1 MLDKVSH
8 PLKRGPLE
16 AAGVNALARRC
27 LKAEAPTLRRA
38 RVPDGDEHVG
48 RTGGKVSGMSLYGR
62 WFPATRIALALLL
75 WIALTTTQG
84 GAWGEEVGRITI
96 LEENDS
102 LYFNSDKH
110 YTQGLR
116 ISDLL
121 AGARA
126 SDGLRDDAFQA
137 LGSFEPGGTRR
148 TAIFLGQS
156 IFTPKNLSIR
166 PPDPHDRPYAGWLYV
181 GASLLQ
187 ETGGGMLENVEL
199 DFGIVGPGALGKQ
212 VQNDF
217 HQFIGVKEAQ
227 GWSSQLQ
234 QEFGAILSYERL
246 WRLRLV
252 GDNGFGVDIVP
263 QLGASVG
270 NILTYGEAGALLRI
284 GKGLGADYGPV
295 RIRPA
300 LSGTDYFDADRL
312 DEGKGYYFF
321 AGTQGRVVGRNIFLD
336 GNSFRTSPSV
346 SKKNLVGDVQAGF
359 SVLWSKSLRL
369 DVIVALRTEEF
380 HGQRTP
386 DDICTA
392 ALTFTW

>member
-1 MLDKVSH
+1 
-8 PLKRGPLE
+8 
-16 AAGVNALARRC
+16 
-27 LKAEAPTLRRA
+27 
-38 RVPDGDEHVG
+38 
-48 RTGGKVSGMSLYGR
+48 MSSYGR
-62 WFPATRIALALLL
+62 WYPATRIALALLL
-75 WIALTTTQG
+75 WIVLATTQG
-84 GAWGEEVGRITI
+84 RAWGEEAGRITI

-137 LGSFEPGGTRR
+137 LGSVAPVFEPGGTRR

-187 ETGGGMLENVEL
+187 ETGGGMLENAEL

-217 HQFIGVKEAQ
+217 HQFIGIAEAK

-246 WRLRLV
+246 WRLPLV

-263 QLGASVG
+263 QLGASIG

-321 AGTQGRVVGRNIFLD
+321 AGTQGRVAGHNIFLD

-369 DVIVALRTEEF
+369 DVSVALRTEEF

-392 ALTFTW
+392 ALTFSW

>member
-1 MLDKVSH
+1 MSMQS
-8 PLKRGPLE
+8 
-16 AAGVNALARRC
+16 
-27 LKAEAPTLRRA
+27 RA
-38 RVPDGDEHVG
+38 WSDE
-48 RTGGKVSGMSLYGR
+48 T
-62 WFPATRIALALLL
+62 
-75 WIALTTTQG
+75 
-84 GAWGEEVGRITI
+84 GRITI

-110 YTQGLR
+110 YTQGFR

-121 AGARA
+121 GETLPP
-126 SDGLRDDAFQA
+126 DGLWDDAFKIVRSVA
-137 LGSFEPGGTRR
+137 PVFEPGGRR
-148 TAIFLGQS
+148 RASIFFGQS
-156 IFTPKNLSIR
+156 IFTPKNLTIR
-166 PPDPHDRPYAGWLYV
+166 PPDPHDRPYAGWLYA

-187 ETGGGMLENVEL
+187 ETGGRMLENAEL

-217 HQFIGVKEAQ
+217 HQFIGVPEAK

-234 QEFGAILSYERL
+234 QEFGAVLSYERL
-246 WRLRLV
+246 WRLPLV
-252 GDNGFGVDIVP
+252 GDNRFGADIVP

-270 NILTYGEAGALLRI
+270 NIYTYGETGMLLRI
-284 GKGLGADYGPV
+284 GRGLGADYGPV

-300 LSGTDYFDADRL
+300 LSGTDYFTPEGL
-312 DEGKGYYFF
+312 DEGWTYYFF

-346 SKKNLVGDVQAGF
+346 SKKNLVGDAQAGF
-359 SVLWSKSLRL
+359 SILWSKWLRL
-369 DVIVALRTEEF
+369 DISVALRTEEF

-392 ALTFTW
+392 ALSFTW

>member
-1 MLDKVSH
+1 MAKSERASQV
-8 PLKRGPLE
+8 
-16 AAGVNALARRC
+16 
-27 LKAEAPTLRRA
+27 A
-38 RVPDGDEHVG
+38 RVVMTLLSCCLLMSMQGRAWSDE
-48 RTGGKVSGMSLYGR
+48 T
-62 WFPATRIALALLL
+62 
-75 WIALTTTQG
+75 
-84 GAWGEEVGRITI
+84 GRITI

-121 AGARA
+121 SETLSPG
-126 SDGLRDDAFQA
+126 GLWDDAFKIV
-137 LGSFEPGGTRR
+137 GSVAPVFQPGGTRR

-156 IFTPKNLSIR
+156 IFTPKNLAIR
-166 PPDPHDRPYAGWLYV
+166 PPDPHDRPYAGWLYA

-187 ETGGGMLENVEL
+187 ETGSQMLENAEL
-199 DFGIVGPGALGKQ
+199 DLGIVGPGALGKQ

-217 HQFIGVKEAQ
+217 HQFIGVPQAK

-234 QEFGAILSYERL
+234 QEFGIVLSYERL
-246 WRLRLV
+246 WRLPLV
-252 GDNGFGVDIVP
+252 GDNRLGVDIVP

-270 NILTYGEAGALLRI
+270 NIFTYGETGMLLRI
-284 GKGLGADYGPV
+284 GRGLGADYGPV

-300 LSGTDYFDADRL
+300 LSGTDYFDAERL
-312 DEGKGYYFF
+312 DEGQGYYFF

-346 SKKNLVGDVQAGF
+346 SKKNLVGDAQAGF
-359 SVLWSKSLRL
+359 SVLLSKSLRF
-369 DVIVALRTEEF
+369 DISVALRTEEF
-380 HGQRTP
+380 HGQHTP

>member
-1 MLDKVSH
+1 
-8 PLKRGPLE
+8 
-16 AAGVNALARRC
+16 
-27 LKAEAPTLRRA
+27 
-38 RVPDGDEHVG
+38 
-48 RTGGKVSGMSLYGR
+48 MSSYGR
-62 WFPATRIALALLL
+62 WYPATRIALALLL
-75 WIALTTTQG
+75 WIVLATTQG
-84 GAWGEEVGRITI
+84 RAWGEEAGRITI

-102 LYFNSDKH
+102 LFFNSDKH

-137 LGSFEPGGTRR
+137 LSSVIPAFEPGGTRR

-156 IFTPKNLSIR
+156 IFTPKNLTIR

-284 GKGLGADYGPV
+284 GKGLGADYGPI

-312 DEGKGYYFF
+312 DEGKGYYFV

-369 DVIVALRTEEF
+369 DVSVALRTEEF

-392 ALTFTW
+392 ALTFSW

>member
-1 MLDKVSH
+1 MAKSERASQV
-8 PLKRGPLE
+8 
-16 AAGVNALARRC
+16 
-27 LKAEAPTLRRA
+27 A
-38 RVPDGDEHVG
+38 RVVMTLLSCCLLMSMQGRAWSDE
-48 RTGGKVSGMSLYGR
+48 T
-62 WFPATRIALALLL
+62 
-75 WIALTTTQG
+75 
-84 GAWGEEVGRITI
+84 GRITI

-121 AGARA
+121 SETLSPG
-126 SDGLRDDAFQA
+126 GLWDDAFKIV
-137 LGSFEPGGTRR
+137 GSVAPVFQPGGTRR

-156 IFTPKNLSIR
+156 IFTPKNLAIR
-166 PPDPHDRPYAGWLYV
+166 PPDPHDRPYAGWLYA

-187 ETGGGMLENVEL
+187 ETGSQMLENAEL
-199 DFGIVGPGALGKQ
+199 DLGIVGPGALGKQ

-217 HQFIGVKEAQ
+217 HQFIGVPQAK

-234 QEFGAILSYERL
+234 QEFGIVLSYERL
-246 WRLRLV
+246 WRLPLV
-252 GDNGFGVDIVP
+252 GDNRFGVDIVP

-270 NILTYGEAGALLRI
+270 NIFTYGETGMLLRI
-284 GKGLGADYGPV
+284 GRGLGADYGPV

-300 LSGTDYFDADRL
+300 LSGTDYFDAERL
-312 DEGKGYYFF
+312 DEGQGYYFF

-346 SKKNLVGDVQAGF
+346 SKKNLVGDAQAGF
-359 SVLWSKSLRL
+359 SVLLSKSLRL
-369 DVIVALRTEEF
+369 DISVALRTEEF
-380 HGQRTP
+380 HGQHTP

>member
-1 MLDKVSH
+1 
-8 PLKRGPLE
+8 
-16 AAGVNALARRC
+16 
-27 LKAEAPTLRRA
+27 
-38 RVPDGDEHVG
+38 
-48 RTGGKVSGMSLYGR
+48 MSLYGR

-84 GAWGEEVGRITI
+84 GAWGEEAGRITI

-102 LYFNSDKH
+102 LFFNSDKH

-121 AGARA
+121 AGAQA

-137 LGSFEPGGTRR
+137 LGSVVPAFEPGGTRR

-156 IFTPKNLSIR
+156 LFTPKNLTIR

-187 ETGGGMLENVEL
+187 ETGGRMLENAEL

-252 GDNGFGVDIVP
+252 GDNGFGVDIMP

-284 GKGLGADYGPV
+284 GKGLGADYGPI

-369 DVIVALRTEEF
+369 DVTVALRTEEF

-392 ALTFTW
+392 ALTFSW

>member
-1 MLDKVSH
+1 M
-8 PLKRGPLE
+8 
-16 AAGVNALARRC
+16 
-27 LKAEAPTLRRA
+27 A
-38 RVPDGDEHVG
+38 RVVVTFLSCCWLMSMQSQAWSDETG
-48 RTGGKVSGMSLYGR
+48 RV
-62 WFPATRIALALLL
+62 
-75 WIALTTTQG
+75 
-84 GAWGEEVGRITI
+84 TI

-116 ISDLL
+116 ISNVFGE
-121 AGARA
+121 AP
-126 SDGLRDDAFQA
+126 SPDGLSDDAFKIV
-137 LGSFEPGGTRR
+137 GSVAPVFEPGGTRR

-156 IFTPKNLSIR
+156 IFTPKNLAIR
-166 PPDPHDRPYAGWLYV
+166 PPDPHDRPYAGWLYA
-181 GASLLQ
+181 GASLMQ
-187 ETGGGMLENVEL
+187 ETSSRMLENAEL

-217 HQFIGVKEAQ
+217 HQFIGVPQAK

-234 QEFGAILSYERL
+234 QEFGIVLSYERL
-246 WRLRLV
+246 WRLPLV
-252 GDNGFGVDIVP
+252 GDNRFGVDIVP

-270 NILTYGEAGALLRI
+270 NIFTYGETGMLLRI
-284 GKGLGADYGPV
+284 GRGLGADYGPV

-300 LSGTDYFDADRL
+300 LSGTDYFDAERL
-312 DEGKGYYFF
+312 DEGQGYYFF

-346 SKKNLVGDVQAGF
+346 SKKNLVGDAQAGF
-359 SVLWSKSLRL
+359 SVHLWKSLRL
-369 DVIVALRTEEF
+369 DISVALRSEEF

-392 ALTFTW
+392 ALSFTW